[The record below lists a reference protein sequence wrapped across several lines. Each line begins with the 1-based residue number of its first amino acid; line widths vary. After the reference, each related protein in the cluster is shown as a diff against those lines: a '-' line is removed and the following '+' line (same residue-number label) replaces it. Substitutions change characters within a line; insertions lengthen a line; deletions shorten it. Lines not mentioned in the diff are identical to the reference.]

1 MRLTEEEY
9 RALLGG
15 REPKKSKYNSK
26 RVEIDG
32 FKFDS
37 KKEAKRYSELKILKE
52 IKGDVSYFLLQVPFK
67 MPGTKYVADFLVF
80 WADGSHTV
88 EDTKGFRTATYKLKK
103 RMMAHHYPEV
113 EIVEL

>member
-1 MRLTEEEY
+1 MRLTEAEY
-9 RALLGG
+9 QALIGG
-15 REPKKSKYNSK
+15 RQTKKSKYNST
-26 RVEIDG
+26 RVELDG

-37 KKEAKRYSELKILKE
+37 VKEANRYSELKILK
-52 IKGDVSYFLLQVPFK
+52 KSKDVYYFILQVPFK

-88 EDTKGFRTATYKLKK
+88 EDTKGFRTDTYKLKK
-103 RMMAHHYPEV
+103 KMMAFHYPEV